1 MILSKWPILETKFKK
16 FSLNGYKHEVW
27 YGDALAGS
35 GIGMAKLMIGSPQ
48 HHFIGTNYKLSPDFL
63 LIFEK
68 GCVQLVNIDYKP
80 AYNSVNS
87 YI

>member
-48 HHFIGTNYKLSPDFL
+48 HHFIGT
-63 LIFEK
+63 
-68 GCVQLVNIDYKP
+68 DYQ
-80 AYNSVNS
+80 S
-87 YI
+87 YVIKSAP

>member
-1 MILSKWPILETKFKK
+1 MVSNSNFYVLFSGVVGSGTMILSKWPILETKFKK

-48 HHFIGTNYKLSPDFL
+48 HHFIGTVVIK
-63 LIFEK
+63 
-68 GCVQLVNIDYKP
+68 
-80 AYNSVNS
+80 
-87 YI
+87 

>member
-48 HHFIGTNYKLSPDFL
+48 HHFIGTNYSKVIIHKLRGEVSIIVEQDT
-63 LIFEK
+63 IEY
-68 GCVQLVNIDYKP
+68 V
-80 AYNSVNS
+80 S
-87 YI
+87 